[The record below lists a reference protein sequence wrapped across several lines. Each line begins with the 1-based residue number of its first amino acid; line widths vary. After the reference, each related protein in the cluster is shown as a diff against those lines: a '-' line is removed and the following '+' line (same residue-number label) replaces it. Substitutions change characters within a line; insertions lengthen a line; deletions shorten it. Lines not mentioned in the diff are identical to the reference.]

1 MHCMCAVQCAEEGAV
16 SGGLPGVRSSG
27 GGGGGCAVVLVVS
40 TVEEFSRGT
49 GGVLG
54 RSSVTGVHRWMWK
67 KELILSWDFPCLSM
81 LAREDR
87 TRRSHLRL
95 TDGRLRSSLSRDAE
109 T

>member
-1 MHCMCAVQCAEEGAV
+1 V

-27 GGGGGCAVVLVVS
+27 CGGGGCAVLVVS
-40 TVEEFSRGT
+40 TVEEFCIST

-95 TDGRLRSSLSRDAE
+95 TDGRLRSNLSRGAE